1 LVQFDQYPLQ
11 EAVGGESHD
20 SGLAG
25 QPSVMPGGGA
35 GTTSAGG
42 TGGGGVPSQEPPGE
56 LLDNFEDGDSRIL
69 MRNGRG
75 GTWYVGNDGTGEQ
88 LPVST
93 GELLPVA
100 LESPRADSRFAL
112 HSSGGPF
119 ATWGAFVGTSLMEGT
134 GSDWYDLGQYTGMRL
149 WLRSLPPAGVT
160 DAAARV
166 HVYVPTVHS
175 NSGGTCTVCNDHLHA
190 LLPLSREWT
199 EVEIYFSSLRQEG
212 WGRPSVQPGDVSRAT
227 AIQFGFRQGERFDLW
242 IDDIVLF

>member
-20 SGLAG
+20 NGLAG
-25 QPSVMPGGGA
+25 QPIVMQGGGA
-35 GTTSAGG
+35 GAASAGG
-42 TGGGGVPSQEPPGE
+42 GTGGVPSQGPLSE
-56 LLDNFEDGDSRIL
+56 LLDNFEDGDSRIP
-69 MRNGRG
+69 MRNGRS

-93 GELLPVA
+93 GRLLPEA
-100 LESPRADSRFAL
+100 LESPRADSRFVL

-119 ATWGAFVGTSLMEGT
+119 AIWGAFVGTSLIEGT
-134 GSDWYDLGQYTGMRL
+134 GSDWYDLGQYTGMRF
-149 WLRSLPPAGVT
+149 WLRSRPPAGVT
-160 DAAARV
+160 DAAVRV
-166 HVYVPTVHS
+166 YVFVPTVHS

-190 LLPLSREWT
+190 SLPLAPEWT
-199 EVEIYFSSLRQEG
+199 EVEIHFSSLRQEG
-212 WGRPSVQPGDVSRAT
+212 WGRPPAQPGDVSRAT